1 MGRKVN
7 SNDLS
12 VRNPVEQEQG
22 EEKVRARQL
31 VELPEPP
38 ALLRQERRDQTA
50 AGKRRDG
57 QHVIESHGQ
66 IHGENHHEHPGV
78 DGEGVEK
85 PDDTRGH
92 VSHEEVGEGPGTAG
106 EHKIPGRMLKPAWIH
121 IDPFRPSHAPYE
133 EGQGSQGIEMQEG
146 IEVEAVFGTGSSIS
160 EEGRH
165 VGLSLGVD
173 KNGNEHGN
181 AKGDQIVEGNTSG
194 INEEGNREQ
203 ITRWHGKLYRFAVER
218 RGQEGSFLPSLML
231 ADARVLPEQIKPWP
245 AQLQVSLLPR
255 WVFW

>member
-1 MGRKVN
+1 MLDEKRKEALYMGRKVN
-7 SNDLS
+7 SYDLS

-22 EEKVRARQL
+22 EEKEWAHL
-31 VELPEPP
+31 LEELPEAP

-66 IHGENHHEHPGV
+66 IYGENHHEHPGV

-92 VSHEEVGEGPGTAG
+92 VRHEEVGERAGTAG
-106 EHKIPGRMLKPAWIH
+106 EHKIPGGMLKLGGIH

-146 IEVEAVFGTGSSIS
+146 IEVEPVPGAGSGIS
-160 EEGRH
+160 EKSRRI
-165 VGLSLGVD
+165 GLSLGID
-173 KNGNEHGN
+173 KNGDKHAN
-181 AKGDQIVEGNTSG
+181 AKGDQIVEGKTSG

-203 ITRWHGKLYRFAVER
+203 ITRWHGEV
-218 RGQEGSFLPSLML
+218 SSL
-231 ADARVLPEQIKPWP
+231 
-245 AQLQVSLLPR
+245 
-255 WVFW
+255 F